1 MHSLFEEE
9 GRESLGTP
17 RHVALA
23 TGRMRFP
30 PSKMG
35 AFKGRAQPGDV

>member
-17 RHVALA
+17 RGMPQH
-23 TGRMRFP
+23 RMRFP